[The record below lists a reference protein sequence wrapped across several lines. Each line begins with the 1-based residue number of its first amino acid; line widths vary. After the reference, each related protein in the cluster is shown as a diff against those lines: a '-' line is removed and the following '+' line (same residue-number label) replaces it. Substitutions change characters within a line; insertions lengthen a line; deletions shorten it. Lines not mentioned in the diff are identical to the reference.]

1 MGTQLIRNI
10 KIRLLDPQTSG
21 MQIFRFRILTI
32 NLFPY
37 SLGGIETS
45 ELIDIRQR
53 FNFHLVDDL
62 FAEFKAFA
70 VRR

>member
-1 MGTQLIRNI
+1 
-10 KIRLLDPQTSG
+10 

-32 NLFPY
+32 NLLPY

-53 FNFHLVDDL
+53 FNFHLVGDL

>member
-21 MQIFRFRILTI
+21 KQIFRFRILTI

-53 FNFHLVDDL
+53 FNFHLFGDL